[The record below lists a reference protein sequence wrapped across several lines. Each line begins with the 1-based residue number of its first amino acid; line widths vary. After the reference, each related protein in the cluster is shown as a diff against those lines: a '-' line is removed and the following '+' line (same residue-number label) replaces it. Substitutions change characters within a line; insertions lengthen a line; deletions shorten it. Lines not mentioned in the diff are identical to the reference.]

1 MSSKSRSI
9 RLPVGGMHCAACS
22 TRIEKVVGAM
32 PGVESISVNLA
43 SEEMDLLHDPQE
55 APLEKVLEQVRE
67 LGFSVEAPQEQNVLD
82 LKIGGM
88 HCAACSSRI
97 ERVTG
102 RLKGVKEASVNLG
115 AESGRFVFDPALV
128 SQRTLRQTI
137 HDAGFT
143 TSIPQKQS
151 AGDEEARIA
160 ARLEEKKR
168 VVLWSMAFAL
178 PLLILSMGHM
188 WGMPLPI
195 FLDPMHAPGTFALAQ
210 LLLTLPVVWSG
221 RSFYLIGFPALARRA
236 PNMDSLV
243 AVGTGAALVYS
254 LWNTIE
260 IWLGVDAQARAMDL
274 YYESAAVLIAM
285 ISLGKFF
292 EARSVSKT
300 TGAVRALM
308 ALAPDTATLV
318 DGEEERK
325 IPVEE
330 IEPGDLLRIRPGE
343 RLPVDGEVAEGQ
355 SHVDESMLTGE
366 PLPARRGPGDRV
378 YGGTLNTTGA
388 FVMRASLVG
397 EDTMLARIVRLV
409 RDAQGSKAP
418 IANLADTISY
428 YFVPVVMALALASG
442 LAWYLLSDEPFVFA
456 LRIAISV
463 LVIACPCAMGLATPT
478 SIMVGTGRGA
488 QLGVLI
494 KSGRALQRAGE
505 LGTLVFDKTGTLTI
519 GKPVLAEVWTNPD
532 TEFDKEALLRLAAS
546 IEAQSEHPLAQ
557 AVVAAAQGPL
567 PKAGDFLSVP
577 GQGVTA
583 TVEGRTVA
591 IGNERLMQARNLNL
605 EAARAVREG
614 MEEYGATVVH
624 VAVDNVLAGLLAI
637 SDQLRPES
645 DKAVQR
651 LRDLGMEI
659 VLLTGD
665 SERAARA
672 VAARLG
678 IDRVIAGVLPDRK
691 AEVIIELQQEGRV
704 VGMVGD
710 GINDAPALARADLG
724 VAMGGGMDV
733 AMESGDVV
741 LMREDLFGVLTA
753 LALSR
758 AVMRNIRQNLFW
770 AFAFNT
776 IGLPIAAGLL
786 HVFGG
791 PTMSP
796 MLAGGAMAMSSVLVV
811 TNALRLRFFIPPR
824 A

>member
-1 MSSKSRSI
+1 MGSQSL
-9 RLPVGGMHCAACS
+9 RLTVGGMHCAACS
-22 TRIEKVVGAM
+22 SRIEKVVGSM
-32 PGVESISVNLA
+32 TGVDAISVNLA
-43 SEEMDLLHDPQE
+43 TGDMDLRFDPE
-55 APLEKVLEQVRE
+55 GVGLEQVLARVRD
-67 LGFSVEAPQEQNVLD
+67 LGFSVEPPATVSTLA

-97 ERVTG
+97 ERITG
-102 RLKGVKEASVNLG
+102 RMEGVTEASVNLG

-128 SQRTLRQTI
+128 SQRALRQAI

-143 TSIPQKQS
+143 TELPRKER
-151 AGDEEARIA
+151 AEDEEARIT

-178 PLLILSMGHM
+178 PLLVLSMGHM
-188 WGMPLPI
+188 WGLPLPH
-195 FLDPMHAPGTFALAQ
+195 FLDPMHAPGTFALVQ

-221 RSFYLIGFPALARRA
+221 RSFYLIGFGALIRRA

-260 IWLGVDAQARAMDL
+260 IWLGVDAMARVMDL

-292 EARSVSKT
+292 EARSVSRT

-318 DGEEERK
+318 DGGDERE

-366 PLPARRGPGDRV
+366 PLPVRRGPGDRV
-378 YGGTLNTTGA
+378 FGGTLNTTGA

-409 RDAQGSKAP
+409 RDAHGSKAP
-418 IANLADTISY
+418 IASLADTISY
-428 YFVPVVMALALASG
+428 YFVPVVMVLAVASG

-505 LGTLVFDKTGTLTI
+505 LGTLVFDKTGTLTV
-519 GKPVLAEVWTNPD
+519 GKPVLAEVWLAPGAALGKD
-532 TEFDKEALLRLAAS
+532 ALLRLAAS
-546 IEAQSEHPLAQ
+546 VEALSEHPLAR
-557 AVVAAAQGPL
+557 AVVAAVPGQL
-567 PKAGDFLSVP
+567 PKAGEFLSVP

-583 TVEGRTVA
+583 TVEGQRVA
-591 IGNERLMQARNLNL
+591 IGNERLMQTGNQGLDEAR
-605 EAARAVREG
+605 AARER
-614 MEEYGATVVH
+614 MEENGATVVH
-624 VAVDNVLAGLLAI
+624 VAVDGCLAGLLAI

-645 DKAVQR
+645 KGAVQR

-665 SERAARA
+665 SERAAQA
-672 VAARLG
+672 VARQLG
-678 IDRVIAGVLPDRK
+678 IGRVIAGVLPDRK
-691 AEVIIELQQEGRV
+691 AEVIVDLQKEGRV

-733 AMESGDVV
+733 ALESGDVV
-741 LMREDLFGVLTA
+741 LMREDLSGVLTA
-753 LALSR
+753 LSLSR

-776 IGLPIAAGLL
+776 IGIPVAAGLL
-786 HVFGG
+786 HLFGG

-796 MLAGGAMAMSSVLVV
+796 MLAGSAMATSSVIVV
-811 TNALRLRFFIPPR
+811 SNALRLRFFAPPPT
-824 A
+824 

>member
-1 MSSKSRSI
+1 
-9 RLPVGGMHCAACS
+9 MHCAACS
-22 TRIEKVVGAM
+22 ARIEKVVGSMAS
-32 PGVESISVNLA
+32 VENVSVNLA
-43 SEEMDLLHDPQE
+43 TGEMDLRFDPRESSLDQI
-55 APLEKVLEQVRE
+55 LERVRE
-67 LGFSVEAPQEQNVLD
+67 LGFSVEAPAEQSVLE

-102 RLKGVKEASVNLG
+102 RMEGVTEASVNLG

-128 SQRTLRQTI
+128 SQRALRQAI

-143 TSIPQKQS
+143 TSIAQKER
-151 AGDEEARIA
+151 AGDEEERIS
-160 ARLEEKKR
+160 ARLAEKKK
-168 VVLWSMAFAL
+168 VVLWSMAFAM
-178 PLLILSMGHM
+178 PLLVLSMGHM
-188 WGMPLPI
+188 WGMPLPDW
-195 FLDPMHAPGTFALAQ
+195 LDPMHAPGTFALAQ

-254 LWNTIE
+254 LWNTVE
-260 IWLGVDAQARAMDL
+260 IWLGVDAMARAMDL

-318 DGEEERK
+318 DGEDERK

-343 RLPVDGEVAEGQ
+343 RLPVDGEVAEGE

-366 PLPARRGPGDRV
+366 PLPVRRSPGDRV
-378 YGGTLNTTGA
+378 FGGTLNTTGA

-418 IANLADTISY
+418 IASLADTVSY
-428 YFVPVVMALALASG
+428 YFVPVVMVLAVASG
-442 LAWYLLSDEPFVFA
+442 LAWYFFSDEPFVFA
-456 LRIAISV
+456 LRTAISV

-505 LGTLVFDKTGTLTI
+505 LQTLVFDKTGTLTV
-519 GKPVLAEVWTNPD
+519 GKPVLNEVWVDPD
-532 TEFDKEALLRLAAS
+532 GKIDKESLLRLSAS
-546 IEAQSEHPLAQ
+546 IEAQSEHPLARAVVQ
-557 AVVAAAQGPL
+557 AVQGPL
-567 PKAGDFLSVP
+567 PKAREFLSVP

-583 TVEGRTVA
+583 VVEERAVA
-591 IGNERLMQARNLNL
+591 IGNERLMRTLNL
-605 EAARAVREG
+605 DLEEARAERER
-614 MEEYGATVVH
+614 MEEDGATVVH
-624 VAVDNVLAGLLAI
+624 VAVDGRLAGLLAV
-637 SDQLRPES
+637 SDSLRPES
-645 DKAVQR
+645 AGAVRR

-672 VAARLG
+672 VAAKLG
-678 IDRVIAGVLPDRK
+678 IERVVSGVLPDRK
-691 AEVIIELQQEGRV
+691 SEEIVQMQENGRV

-710 GINDAPALARADLG
+710 GINDAPALAKADLG
-724 VAMGGGMDV
+724 MAMGGGMDV

-741 LMREDLFGVLTA
+741 LMREDLTGVLTA

-776 IGLPIAAGLL
+776 VGIPIAAGIP
-786 HVFGG
+786 HIFGG
-791 PTMSP
+791 PAMSP
-796 MLAGGAMAMSSVLVV
+796 MLAGTAMAMSSVFVV
-811 TNALRLRFFIPPR
+811 SNALRLRFFVPPR

>member
-1 MSSKSRSI
+1 
-9 RLPVGGMHCAACS
+9 MHCAACS

-32 PGVESISVNLA
+32 PGVEKVAVNLA
-43 SEEMDLLHDPQE
+43 TQEMDLGFDPQE
-55 APLEKVLEQVRE
+55 APLDKILEQVRE
-67 LGFSVEAPQEQNVLD
+67 LGFSVEAPAERSVLE

-102 RLKGVKEASVNLG
+102 GMAGVAEASVNLG

-128 SQRTLRQTI
+128 SQRTLRQAI

-143 TSIPQKQS
+143 TSIPQKEL
-151 AGDEEARIA
+151 AGDEEARIS
-160 ARLEEKKR
+160 ARLAEKKKI
-168 VVLWSMAFAL
+168 VLWSMAFAL
-178 PLLILSMGHM
+178 PLLVLSMGHM
-188 WGMPLPI
+188 WGMPLPA
-195 FLDPMHAPGTFALAQ
+195 FLDPMHAPGTFALVQ

-221 RSFYLIGFPALARRA
+221 RSFYLIGFPALVRRA

-260 IWLGVDAQARAMDL
+260 IWLGVDALARAMDL

-318 DGEEERK
+318 DGEDERK

-366 PLPARRGPGDRV
+366 PLPVRRGPGDRV
-378 YGGTLNTTGA
+378 FGGTLNTTGA

-397 EDTMLARIVRLV
+397 EDTMLARIVKLV

-418 IANLADTISY
+418 IASLADTISY
-428 YFVPVVMALALASG
+428 YFVPVVMVLALVSG
-442 LAWYLLSDEPFVFA
+442 LAWYFFSDEPFVFA

-505 LGTLVFDKTGTLTI
+505 LGTLVFDKTGTLTV
-519 GKPVLAEVWTNPD
+519 GKPVLNEVWVDPAAGMDKD
-532 TEFDKEALLRLAAS
+532 TLLRLAAS
-546 IEAQSEHPLAQ
+546 VEAQSEHPLARAVAQ
-557 AVVAAAQGPL
+557 AVQGPL
-567 PKAGDFLSVP
+567 PKASDFLSVP

-583 TVEGRTVA
+583 TVEGRSIS
-591 IGNERLMQARNLNL
+591 IGNERLMQGANLDL
-605 EAARAVREG
+605 RLAGKERERMEAS
-614 MEEYGATVVH
+614 GATVVH
-624 VAVDNVLAGLLAI
+624 VGVDGQVAGLLAI

-645 DKAVQR
+645 REAVQR
-651 LRDLGMEI
+651 LKDLGMEI

-665 SERAARA
+665 SKRAAHA
-672 VAARLG
+672 VAAQLG
-678 IDRVIAGVLPDRK
+678 ITRVVAGVLPDRK
-691 AEVIIELQQEGRV
+691 AEEIIRLQGEGRI

-710 GINDAPALARADLG
+710 GINDAPALAKADLG

-741 LMREDLFGVLTA
+741 LMREDLLGVLTA
-753 LALSR
+753 LSLSR

-796 MLAGGAMAMSSVLVV
+796 MLAGTAMAMSSVFVV
-811 TNALRLRFFIPPR
+811 TNALRLRFFVPPH

>member
-1 MSSKSRSI
+1 
-9 RLPVGGMHCAACS
+9 MHCAACS

-32 PGVESISVNLA
+32 PGVENISVNLA
-43 SEEMDLLHDPQE
+43 SEEMDLRHDPQD
-55 APLEKVLEQVRE
+55 APLEKVLQQVRE
-67 LGFSVEAPQEQNVLD
+67 LGFSVEAPQEQSVLE

-102 RLKGVKEASVNLG
+102 RLDGVKEASVNLG

-168 VVLWSMAFAL
+168 VVIWSMAFAL

-188 WGMPLPI
+188 WGMPLPN
-195 FLDPMHAPGTFALAQ
+195 FLDPMHAPGTFALVQ

-254 LWNTIE
+254 LWNTVE
-260 IWLGVDAQARAMDL
+260 IWLGVDARARAMDL

-343 RLPVDGEVAEGQ
+343 RLPVDGEVSEGQ

-366 PLPARRGPGDRV
+366 PLPARRGPGDHV

-397 EDTMLARIVRLV
+397 EDTMLARIVKLV

-418 IANLADTISY
+418 IASMADTISY
-428 YFVPVVMALALASG
+428 YFVPVVMALALTSG
-442 LAWYLLSDEPFVFA
+442 LAWYFFSDEPFVFA

-519 GKPVLAEVWTNPD
+519 GKPVLSEIWIDPAAGIDKD
-532 TEFDKEALLRLAAS
+532 TLLRLAAA

-583 TVEGRTVA
+583 TVDGRTVA
-591 IGNERLMQARNLNL
+591 IGNERLMQGRNLNL
-605 EAARAVREG
+605 EAARAVRER
-614 MEEYGATVVH
+614 MEEKGATVVH
-624 VAVDNVLAGLLAI
+624 VAVDNGLAGLLAI

-645 DKAVQR
+645 ANAVQR

-665 SERAARA
+665 SERAAHA
-672 VAARLG
+672 VATQLG

-741 LMREDLFGVLTA
+741 LMREDLLGVLTA
-753 LALSR
+753 LSLSR

-796 MLAGGAMAMSSVLVV
+796 MLAGAAMAMSSVLVV
-811 TNALRLRFFIPPR
+811 TNALRLRFFVPPH

>member
-1 MSSKSRSI
+1 MDLKLRSV
-9 RLPVGGMHCAACS
+9 RLPVAGMHCAACS
-22 TRIEKVVGAM
+22 TRIEKVIGAM
-32 PGVESISVNLA
+32 AGVKSISVNLA
-43 SEEMDLLHDPQE
+43 TGEMDLRFDPQE
-55 APLEKVLEQVRE
+55 SSLDQILERVRE
-67 LGFSVEAPQEQNVLD
+67 LGFSVEPPASMSTLE

-97 ERVTG
+97 ERVTA
-102 RLKGVKEASVNLG
+102 RLQGVTEASVNLG

-128 SQRTLRQTI
+128 SQRLLRQAI
-137 HDAGFT
+137 HDAGFS
-143 TSIPQKQS
+143 TSIAQKENVR
-151 AGDEEARIA
+151 DEERRISD
-160 ARLEEKKR
+160 RLAEKKK

-178 PLLILSMGHM
+178 PLLVLSMGHM
-188 WGMPLPI
+188 WGMPLPY
-195 FLDPMHAPGTFALAQ
+195 FLDPMHRPGTFALFQ

-221 RSFYLIGFPALARRA
+221 RSFYLIGFPALIRRA

-254 LWNTIE
+254 LWNTVE

-318 DGEEERK
+318 DGNEERK

-343 RLPVDGEVAEGQ
+343 RLPVDGEVAEGE

-366 PLPARRGPGDRV
+366 PLPVRRSPGDRV

-397 EDTMLARIVRLV
+397 EDTMLARIVKLV

-418 IANLADTISY
+418 IASLADTVSY
-428 YFVPVVMALALASG
+428 YFVPVVMFLAVASG
-442 LAWYLLSDEPFVFA
+442 LAWYLLSAEPFVFA
-456 LRIAISV
+456 LRTAISV

-519 GKPVLAEVWTNPD
+519 GKPVLSEVWVDPAAGIERD
-532 TEFDKEALLRLAAS
+532 ELLRLSAS
-546 IEAQSEHPLAQ
+546 IEALSEHPLAR
-557 AVVAAAQGPL
+557 AVVAAAPGSL
-567 PKAGDFLSVP
+567 PKVEDFLSVP

-583 TVEGRTVA
+583 SVGGRTVA
-591 IGNERLMQARNLNL
+591 IGNERLMRSLNL
-605 EAARAVREG
+605 DLSHAKAAREG
-614 MEEYGATVVH
+614 MEKDGATVVH
-624 VAVDNVLAGLLAI
+624 VAVDKRLAGLLAI

-645 DKAVQR
+645 KGAVQR

-665 SERAARA
+665 SERAASA
-672 VAARLG
+672 VAAKLG
-678 IDRVIAGVLPDRK
+678 IKRVVAGVLPDRK
-691 AEVIIELQQEGRV
+691 AEEIVRLQEEGRV
-704 VGMVGD
+704 VGMIGD
-710 GINDAPALARADLG
+710 GINDAPALAKADLG

-741 LMREDLFGVLTA
+741 LMREDLTGVLTA
-753 LALSR
+753 LSLSR

-776 IGLPIAAGLL
+776 IGIPIAAGIP
-786 HVFGG
+786 HIFGG

-796 MLAGGAMAMSSVLVV
+796 MLAGTAMAMSSVFVV
-811 TNALRLRFFIPPR
+811 SNALRLRFFVPPH

>member
-1 MSSKSRSI
+1 MSSKSRSV

-32 PGVESISVNLA
+32 PGVERISVNLA
-43 SEEMDLLHDPQE
+43 SEEMDLLHDPQD

-67 LGFSVEAPQEQNVLD
+67 LGFSVEAPQEQSVLD

-102 RLKGVKEASVNLG
+102 RLEGVKEASVNLG

-168 VVLWSMAFAL
+168 VVRWSMAFAL
-178 PLLILSMGHM
+178 PLLVLSMGHM
-188 WGMPLPI
+188 WGMPLPN

-330 IEPGDLLRIRPGE
+330 LEPGDLLRIRPGE

-519 GKPVLAEVWTNPD
+519 GKPVLAEVWVDPSAGLD
-532 TEFDKEALLRLAAS
+532 RDALLRLAAS

-605 EAARAVREG
+605 ETARAARERL
-614 MEEYGATVVH
+614 EESGATVVH

-645 DKAVQR
+645 EKAVQR

-672 VAARLG
+672 VATRLG

-811 TNALRLRFFIPPR
+811 TNALRLRFFVPPR

>member
-1 MSSKSRSI
+1 MSSKSRSV

-32 PGVESISVNLA
+32 PGVERISVNLA
-43 SEEMDLLHDPQE
+43 SEEMDLLHDPQD

-67 LGFSVEAPQEQNVLD
+67 LGFSVEAPQEQSVLD

-102 RLKGVKEASVNLG
+102 RLEGVKEASVNLG

-168 VVLWSMAFAL
+168 VVRWSMAFAL
-178 PLLILSMGHM
+178 PLLVLSMGHM
-188 WGMPLPI
+188 WGMPLPN

-519 GKPVLAEVWTNPD
+519 GKPVLAEVWVDPSAGLD
-532 TEFDKEALLRLAAS
+532 RDALLRLAAS

-605 EAARAVREG
+605 ETARAARERL
-614 MEEYGATVVH
+614 EESGATVVH

-645 DKAVQR
+645 EKAVQR

-672 VAARLG
+672 VAARLD

-811 TNALRLRFFIPPR
+811 TNALRLRFFVPPR

>member
-1 MSSKSRSI
+1 MGIESK
-9 RLPVGGMHCAACS
+9 RLAVGGMHCAACS
-22 TRIEKVVGAM
+22 TRIEKVVGSM
-32 PGVESISVNLA
+32 PGVENISVNLA
-43 SEEMDLLHDPQE
+43 TGDMDLRFEPE
-55 APLEKVLEQVRE
+55 TAPLEQVLEKVRD
-67 LGFSVEAPQEQNVLD
+67 LGFSVEAPQEDTVLD
-82 LKIGGM
+82 LRIGGM
-88 HCAACSSRI
+88 HCAACSARI

-102 RLKGVKEASVNLG
+102 RMEGVREASVNLG
-115 AESGRFVFDPALV
+115 AESGRFVFDPSRV
-128 SQRTLRQTI
+128 SQRALRQAI

-143 TSIPQKQS
+143 TSLPQKER
-151 AGDEEARIA
+151 ADEEEARIA
-160 ARLEEKKR
+160 VRLAEKR
-168 VVLWSMAFAL
+168 QGVLRAMAFAA
-178 PLLILSMGHM
+178 PLLLLSMGHM
-188 WGMPLPI
+188 WGLPLPA
-195 FLDPMHAPGTFALAQ
+195 FLDPMHSPGTFALAQ

-221 RSFYLIGFPALARRA
+221 RSFYLVGFPALIRRA

-254 LWNTIE
+254 LWNTVE
-260 IWLGVDAQARAMDL
+260 IWQGVDAPVRAMDL

-285 ISLGKFF
+285 ISLGKYF

-308 ALAPDTATLV
+308 ALAPDTALLV
-318 DGEEERK
+318 DGQEERE

-330 IEPGDLLRIRPGE
+330 IEPGDLLRIRPGA
-343 RLPVDGEVAEGQ
+343 RLPVDGEVAAGE

-366 PLPARRGPGDRV
+366 PLPVKRGPGDKV
-378 YGGTLNTTGA
+378 FGGTLNTTGA

-418 IANLADTISY
+418 IASLADTISY
-428 YFVPVVMALALASG
+428 YFVPVVMALAVTAG
-442 LAWYLLSDEPFVFA
+442 LAWYVFSDEPFVFA

-505 LGTLVFDKTGTLTI
+505 LDTLVFDKTGTLTV
-519 GKPVLAEVWTNPD
+519 GKPVLTEVLAVD
-532 TEFDKEALLRLAAS
+532 EAVGRDELLRLAAAV
-546 IEAQSEHPLAQ
+546 EALSEHPLAR
-557 AVVAAAQGPL
+557 AVAAAAAPTSPAEGFR
-567 PKAGDFLSVP
+567 AVP

-583 TVEGRTVA
+583 MVEGRKVD
-591 IGNERLMQARNLNL
+591 IGNEHFMQTLGIDARDVRVRRESL
-605 EAARAVREG
+605 EES
-614 MEEYGATVVH
+614 GATVVH
-624 VAVDNVLAGLLAI
+624 VAVDGRLAGLLAI

-645 DKAVQR
+645 AGAVR
-651 LRDLGMEI
+651 GLMDSGLEI

-665 SERAARA
+665 SSRAAQA
-672 VAARLG
+672 VAGRLG
-678 IDRVIAGVLPDRK
+678 IVRVVAGVLPDRK
-691 AEVIIELQQEGRV
+691 AEEIARLQQEGRV

-710 GINDAPALARADLG
+710 GINDAPALALADLG

-741 LMREDLFGVLTA
+741 LMREDLSGVLTA

-776 IGLPIAAGLL
+776 IGIPVAAGLL
-786 HVFGG
+786 HLFGG

-796 MLAGGAMAMSSVLVV
+796 MLAGTAMAMSSVFVV
-811 TNALRLRFFIPPR
+811 SNALRLRFFVPPQKKVG
-824 A
+824 

>member
-1 MSSKSRSI
+1 
-9 RLPVGGMHCAACS
+9 MHCAACS

-32 PGVESISVNLA
+32 PGVENISVNLA
-43 SEEMDLLHDPQE
+43 SEEMDLRYDPQD
-55 APLEKVLEQVRE
+55 APLEKVLQQVRE
-67 LGFSVEAPQEQNVLD
+67 LGFSVEAPQEQNVLE

-102 RLKGVKEASVNLG
+102 RLEGVKEASVNLG

-143 TSIPQKQS
+143 TDIPQKENV
-151 AGDEEARIA
+151 GDEEARIA

-168 VVLWSMAFAL
+168 VVIWSMAFAL

-188 WGMPLPI
+188 WGMPLPVW
-195 FLDPMHAPGTFALAQ
+195 LDPMHAPGTFALAQ

-243 AVGTGAALVYS
+243 AVGTGAALIYS

-260 IWLGVDAQARAMDL
+260 IWLGVDAIARAMDL

-343 RLPVDGEVAEGQ
+343 RLPVDGDVAEGD

-366 PLPARRGPGDRV
+366 PLPVRRGPGDRV
-378 YGGTLNTTGA
+378 FGGTLNTTGA
-388 FVMRASLVG
+388 FVMRAALVG
-397 EDTMLARIVRLV
+397 EDTMLARIVKLV

-418 IANLADTISY
+418 IASLADTISY
-428 YFVPVVMALALASG
+428 YFVPMVMVLALASG
-442 LAWYLLSDEPFVFA
+442 LGWYFLSDEPFVFA

-519 GKPVLAEVWTNPD
+519 GKPVLSEVWIDPAAGIGKD
-532 TEFDKEALLRLAAS
+532 DLLRLAAS
-546 IEAQSEHPLAQ
+546 IEAQSEHPLAR

-583 TVEGRTVA
+583 TVDGRTVA
-591 IGNERLMQARNLNL
+591 IGNERLMQSRNLSP
-605 EAARAVREG
+605 ESARAERER
-614 MEEYGATVVH
+614 MEENGATVVH
-624 VAVDNVLAGLLAI
+624 VAVDGQLAGLLAV

-645 DKAVQR
+645 KEAVQR

-665 SERAARA
+665 SERAAQA
-672 VAARLG
+672 VAAQLG
-678 IDRVIAGVLPDRK
+678 ITHVVAGVLPDRK
-691 AEVIIELQQEGRV
+691 AEEIVRLQADGRV

-710 GINDAPALARADLG
+710 GINDAPALAKADLG
-724 VAMGGGMDV
+724 MAMGGGMDV
-733 AMESGDVV
+733 ALESGDVV
-741 LMREDLFGVLTA
+741 LMREDLSGVLTA

-758 AVMRNIRQNLFW
+758 MVMRNIRQNLFW

-786 HVFGG
+786 YIFGG

-796 MLAGGAMAMSSVLVV
+796 MLAGTAMALSSVLVV
-811 TNALRLRFFIPPR
+811 ANALRLRFFVPPH

>member
-1 MSSKSRSI
+1 
-9 RLPVGGMHCAACS
+9 MHCAACS

-188 WGMPLPI
+188 WGMPLPN

-605 EAARAVREG
+605 EPARAVREG
-614 MEEYGATVVH
+614 MEENGATVVH

-645 DKAVQR
+645 EKAVQR

-796 MLAGGAMAMSSVLVV
+796 MLAGTAMAMSSVLVV
-811 TNALRLRFFIPPR
+811 TNALRLRFFVPPR

>member
-1 MSSKSRSI
+1 MDSKSRSV

-22 TRIEKVVGAM
+22 TRIEKVVGGM
-32 PGVESISVNLA
+32 PGVEKISVNLA
-43 SEEMDLLHDPQE
+43 TEEMDLRFDPQH
-55 APLEKVLEQVRE
+55 APLDKVLEQVRE
-67 LGFSVEAPQEQNVLD
+67 LGFSVEAPTGQSVLE

-102 RLKGVKEASVNLG
+102 RMEGVAEASVNLG

-143 TSIPQKQS
+143 TDIPQKENV
-151 AGDEEARIA
+151 GDEEARIA

-178 PLLILSMGHM
+178 PLLVLSMGHM
-188 WGMPLPI
+188 WGMPLPGW
-195 FLDPMHAPGTFALAQ
+195 LDPMHAPGTFALVQ

-260 IWLGVDAQARAMDL
+260 IWLGVDAMARAMDL

-343 RLPVDGEVAEGQ
+343 RLPVDGDVAEGE

-366 PLPARRGPGDRV
+366 PLPVRRGPGDRV
-378 YGGTLNTTGA
+378 FGGTLNTTGA
-388 FVMRASLVG
+388 FVMRAALVG
-397 EDTMLARIVRLV
+397 EDTMLARIVKLV

-418 IANLADTISY
+418 IASLADTISY
-428 YFVPVVMALALASG
+428 YFVPVVMVLAVVSG
-442 LAWYLLSDEPFVFA
+442 LAWYFFSDEPFVFA

-505 LGTLVFDKTGTLTI
+505 LGTLVFDKTGTLTV
-519 GKPVLAEVWTNPD
+519 GKPVLSEVWIDPAAGIDKD
-532 TEFDKEALLRLAAS
+532 TLLRLSAS
-546 IEAQSEHPLAQ
+546 IEAQSEHPLARAVVQ
-557 AVVAAAQGPL
+557 AVQGPL
-567 PKAGDFLSVP
+567 PKTADFLSVP

-591 IGNERLMQARNLNL
+591 IGNERLMLARNLNL
-605 EAARAVREG
+605 ESAKAERER
-614 MEEYGATVVH
+614 MEENGATVVH
-624 VAVDNVLAGLLAI
+624 VAVDGRLAGLLAV

-645 DKAVQR
+645 KGAVQR
-651 LRDLGMEI
+651 LRELGMEI

-665 SERAARA
+665 SERAAQA
-672 VAARLG
+672 VAEQLG
-678 IDRVIAGVLPDRK
+678 ITRVVAGVLPDRK
-691 AEVIIELQQEGRV
+691 AEEIALLQAEGRV

-710 GINDAPALARADLG
+710 RINDAPALAKADLG

-733 AMESGDVV
+733 ALESGDVV
-741 LMREDLFGVLTA
+741 LMREDLSGVLTA
-753 LALSR
+753 LSLSR

-776 IGLPIAAGLL
+776 IGLPIAAGFLYI
-786 HVFGG
+786 FGG

-796 MLAGGAMAMSSVLVV
+796 MLAGTAMAMSSVFVV
-811 TNALRLRFFIPPR
+811 TNALRLRFFVPPH

>member
-1 MSSKSRSI
+1 M
-9 RLPVGGMHCAACS
+9 
-22 TRIEKVVGAM
+22 
-32 PGVESISVNLA
+32 
-43 SEEMDLLHDPQE
+43 
-55 APLEKVLEQVRE
+55 
-67 LGFSVEAPQEQNVLD
+67 
-82 LKIGGM
+82 
-88 HCAACSSRI
+88 
-97 ERVTG
+97 
-102 RLKGVKEASVNLG
+102 
-115 AESGRFVFDPALV
+115 
-128 SQRTLRQTI
+128 
-137 HDAGFT
+137 
-143 TSIPQKQS
+143 
-151 AGDEEARIA
+151 
-160 ARLEEKKR
+160 
-168 VVLWSMAFAL
+168 
-178 PLLILSMGHM
+178 
-188 WGMPLPI
+188 
-195 FLDPMHAPGTFALAQ
+195 
-210 LLLTLPVVWSG
+210 
-221 RSFYLIGFPALARRA
+221 
-236 PNMDSLV
+236 

-254 LWNTIE
+254 LWNTVE
-260 IWLGVDAQARAMDL
+260 IWLGVDAMARAMDL

-318 DGEEERK
+318 DGEDERK

-343 RLPVDGEVAEGQ
+343 RLPVDGEVAEGE

-366 PLPARRGPGDRV
+366 PLPVRRSPGDRV
-378 YGGTLNTTGA
+378 FGGTLNTTGA

-418 IANLADTISY
+418 IASLADTVSY
-428 YFVPVVMALALASG
+428 YFVPVVMVLAVASG
-442 LAWYLLSDEPFVFA
+442 LAWYFFSDEPFVFA
-456 LRIAISV
+456 LRTAISV

-505 LGTLVFDKTGTLTI
+505 LQTLVFDKTGTLTV
-519 GKPVLAEVWTNPD
+519 GKPVLNEVWVDPD
-532 TEFDKEALLRLAAS
+532 GKIDKESLLRLSAS
-546 IEAQSEHPLAQ
+546 IEAQSEHPLARAVVQ
-557 AVVAAAQGPL
+557 AVQGPL
-567 PKAGDFLSVP
+567 PKAREFLSVP

-583 TVEGRTVA
+583 VVEERAVA
-591 IGNERLMQARNLNL
+591 IGNERLMRTLNL
-605 EAARAVREG
+605 DLEEARAERER
-614 MEEYGATVVH
+614 MEEDGATVVH
-624 VAVDNVLAGLLAI
+624 VAVDGRLAGLLAV
-637 SDQLRPES
+637 SDSLRPES
-645 DKAVQR
+645 AGAVRR

-672 VAARLG
+672 VAAKLG
-678 IDRVIAGVLPDRK
+678 IERVVSGVLPDRK
-691 AEVIIELQQEGRV
+691 SEEIVQMQENGRV

-710 GINDAPALARADLG
+710 GINDAPALAKADLG
-724 VAMGGGMDV
+724 MAMGGGMDV

-741 LMREDLFGVLTA
+741 LMREDLTGVLTA

-776 IGLPIAAGLL
+776 VGIPIAAGIP
-786 HVFGG
+786 HIFGG
-791 PTMSP
+791 PAMSP
-796 MLAGGAMAMSSVLVV
+796 MLAGTAMAMSSVFVV
-811 TNALRLRFFIPPR
+811 SNALRLRFFVPPR

>member
-1 MSSKSRSI
+1 
-9 RLPVGGMHCAACS
+9 
-22 TRIEKVVGAM
+22 M
-32 PGVESISVNLA
+32 PGVERISVNLA
-43 SEEMDLLHDPQE
+43 SEEMDLLHDPQD

-67 LGFSVEAPQEQNVLD
+67 LGFSVEAPQEQSVLD

-102 RLKGVKEASVNLG
+102 RLEGVKEASVNLG

-168 VVLWSMAFAL
+168 VVRWSMAFAL
-178 PLLILSMGHM
+178 PLLVLSMGHM
-188 WGMPLPI
+188 WGMPLPN

-519 GKPVLAEVWTNPD
+519 GKPVLAEVWVDPSAGLD
-532 TEFDKEALLRLAAS
+532 RDALLRLAAS

-605 EAARAVREG
+605 ETARAARERL
-614 MEEYGATVVH
+614 EESGATVVH

-645 DKAVQR
+645 EKAVQR

-672 VAARLG
+672 VAARLD

-811 TNALRLRFFIPPR
+811 TNALRLRFFVPPR